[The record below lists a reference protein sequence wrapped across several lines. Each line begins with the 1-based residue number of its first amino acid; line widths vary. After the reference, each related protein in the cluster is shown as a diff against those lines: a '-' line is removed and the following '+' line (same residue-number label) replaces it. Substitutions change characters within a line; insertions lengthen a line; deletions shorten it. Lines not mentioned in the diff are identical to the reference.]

1 MLPCDISAFG
11 RFGVASMRQL
21 CQSCGSLE
29 GTCFFDGSTRYVREA
44 LAQYIWYRVPSD
56 TRMTSKDS
64 ALSLLCALI
73 CKMAWRHVMLCI
85 SLLAVSGL
93 NSPAPEHPSSTSI
106 WGLSP
111 RHQVCSAHSPGAA
124 RQ

>member
-1 MLPCDISAFG
+1 M
-11 RFGVASMRQL
+11 
-21 CQSCGSLE
+21 

-73 CKMAWRHVMLCI
+73 CKRHEVRSCYAM
-85 SLLAVSGL
+85 
-93 NSPAPEHPSSTSI
+93 
-106 WGLSP
+106 
-111 RHQVCSAHSPGAA
+111 RCSRSA
-124 RQ
+124 R